1 MDSQLLKAKTSVFLV
16 VDVQAGLAP
25 AISNREDIL
34 RNIEILGR
42 AAARLGIPVLA
53 SEHYPRGLGATV
65 TELDPVIPP
74 AARFEKITFSCL
86 GARDLREHLEGLDRP
101 QVVVAGCEA
110 HVCVMQ
116 TAISLAETGYLTYIV
131 ADATG
136 SRKPA
141 NAEAALG
148 RMVRAGIEKVTTEM
162 VVFEWL
168 ERADRPEFKDLLQLI
183 K

>member
-1 MDSQLLKAKTSVFLV
+1 MDSQLLKVKASVLLV
-16 VDVQAGLAP
+16 VDVQTGLAP
-25 AISNREDIL
+25 AISNRDEIL
-34 RNIEILGR
+34 RNIDTLGR
-42 AAARLGIPVLA
+42 AAARFGIPVLA
-53 SEHYPRGLGATV
+53 SEHYPSGLGVTV
-65 TELDPVIPP
+65 AELDPVIPR

-86 GARDLREHLEGLDRP
+86 GAQDFREHLEALDRP

-116 TAISLAETGYLTYIV
+116 TAISLAEAGYRTYIA

-136 SRKPA
+136 SREAA
-141 NAEAALG
+141 NAEVALA

-168 ERADRPEFKDLLQLI
+168 ERADRPEFKDLLRLI